1 MKSGRQKLNIILL
14 FSSFCLVNA
23 FLHWNLWGFRRPEI
37 RWMEIVAYLKKIY
50 IILLGS
56 GLYFDTHM
64 KAWECA
70 LHWPWSWEGP
80 EKRMWGWERQLRY
93 SMWLLNLVFQVLT
106 VVPTETSL
114 WCCVKTAVH
123 HRTSS
128 SPGGSMCRPAVSQGA
143 VLRLCMPTYWPKYH
157 EALAE
162 LAWVRKECTELDYG
176 LCSSVA
182 SLIFWWLLWM
192 STDFINSA
200 GNVPQWKMAVHMNI
214 WNKNGHLCY
223 AVLMSGILDA
233 VSWNLLLVHL
243 RVNKIWQNAVLIS
256 GAGTR
261 GIQTVVISLLVHR
274 PLHRHKGILSLFA
287 VNDTHQTVIVHMV
300 SDYFKH
306 QFWRDWNYPKE
317 YKGEST
323 SRCPRSYHHLSWCQ
337 PSCSRLLQRSQQCWR
352 WAKAEQIVFCSE
364 LS

>member
-1 MKSGRQKLNIILL
+1 
-14 FSSFCLVNA
+14 
-23 FLHWNLWGFRRPEI
+23 
-37 RWMEIVAYLKKIY
+37 
-50 IILLGS
+50 
-56 GLYFDTHM
+56 
-64 KAWECA
+64 
-70 LHWPWSWEGP
+70 
-80 EKRMWGWERQLRY
+80 
-93 SMWLLNLVFQVLT
+93 
-106 VVPTETSL
+106 
-114 WCCVKTAVH
+114 
-123 HRTSS
+123 
-128 SPGGSMCRPAVSQGA
+128 
-143 VLRLCMPTYWPKYH
+143 MPTYWPKYH

-200 GNVPQWKMAVHMNI
+200 GNVPQWKMALHMNI

-223 AVLMSGILDA
+223 AVLMSGILEA
-233 VSWNLLLVHL
+233 ISWNLLLVHL

-323 SRCPRSYHHLSWCQ
+323 SHCPRSHIIISADASPPAQGSSNAASSAGDGPKLNKLCSVQNCPKGERLMAQTSGCFGLTQGSVFLGGEFFEW
-337 PSCSRLLQRSQQCWR
+337 PSGAL
-352 WAKAEQIVFCSE
+352 F
-364 LS
+364 